1 MKRTTA
7 LLCLLLIAAFLTGCA
22 VPNESAGEEGKAA
35 AAPGAPDRAAV
46 NIAATE
52 RDSGE
57 PATNTGILEAATT
70 GEPSTYPPADG
81 TDTTEP
87 VIPIEPL
94 EKGEVQP
101 EKLCIKEFSNYLYNT
116 IWTSLSEE
124 DFLTC
129 LRAAAAEY
137 PEEKLRFKVRF
148 VNGIAETPR
157 YRSLM
162 EMREKQAITD
172 VREWRRQLL
181 DWEYAY
187 GASRMETLQPL
198 VDMLPPSCRLVDTF
212 CIMVNKDVDISDIDE
227 LFVQTLI
234 ELTAYTDVAQIEFI
248 VGNITPGTY
257 IDFGCDTESAISEE
271 TKTESVECMG

>member
-1 MKRTTA
+1 MKRTTV

-22 VPNESAGEEGKAA
+22 VPNESAGEAGKAA

-70 GEPSTYPPADG
+70 GESSTYPPADG
-81 TDTTEP
+81 TDTTES

-94 EKGEVQP
+94 EKGEVQLG
-101 EKLCIKEFSNYLYNT
+101 KLCIREFLDHLHP
-116 IWTSLSEE
+116 IWTSRSEE

-137 PEEKLRFKVRF
+137 PGEKMLFRVQF

-162 EMREKQAITD
+162 EMRDKNAITD

-181 DWEYAY
+181 DWQYAY
-187 GASRMETLQPL
+187 GTSRMETLQPL
-198 VDMLPPSCRLVDTF
+198 VDMLPPSCRSVYALYL
-212 CIMVNKDVDISDIDE
+212 MVNQGVDISDIDE
-227 LFVQTLI
+227 QFVQTLI
-234 ELTAYTDVAQIEFI
+234 ELTAYTDVAWIEFI
-248 VGNITPGTY
+248 VGDITPETH
-257 IDFGCDTESAISEE
+257 IDFGWDTEPAIEE
-271 TKTESVECMG
+271 TEIESVECTG